1 MRWKKILKSIFPEE
15 GETTEEYLQRVGASK
30 DIVFPQRERGFKNR
44 PQKINPELQ
53 REMKFIQDLDAFK
66 NLIQSEFAYTVSDY
80 TKPQSLLF
88 TEFIQILDSG
98 PELEKFQ
105 YYNTKKPNFE
115 DLNLSVYLNAIF
127 KIAQA
132 KDLNAV
138 IDNRKAR
145 KNPIKNIEK
154 LDSIYDLSKWGVNNV
169 GTHLEAIADGMVFED
184 YCRVLENMFKVL
196 IPELSVKLSGG
207 DEAYDLRYSC
217 NKILKIIREKYDG
230 LTTDFF
236 AEIITETV
244 EEQLRRTT
252 DIYLAHYMCE
262 FYIPNE
268 MPKEGNVGELY
279 RIMFRTKEDMM
290 GLIKSYMDLFNTVGE
305 KINIIKI
312 VKGIGPKPN
321 ELMETNYTDYA
332 SRNIAKA
339 LFKKYFE
346 GEMVDPVIDEEKRR
360 VESGYPTRSSMETP
374 EWFNEVRDILL
385 VDSVE
390 DFTKELYENLQD
402 KIELSDTYNDFRQ
415 YVTHSLFTS
424 IRSRDDLKMGND
436 DYKTYLWNTLQEVFE
451 TVARN
456 YISDHLFQSYYTGEE
471 GEISEEEASE
481 KEVLETG
488 VDMFIDYFFSNMNN
502 FPAED
507 ADMEALI
514 SYMNK
519 NPTGIDMLEGERGDL
534 PDKDYRR
541 RMRRTRR
548 DEPTPEEGKRDIEDV
563 LRERGRR

>member
-1 MRWKKILKSIFPEE
+1 MNWKKILKSVFPEE
-15 GETTEEYLQRVGASK
+15 GETTEEYLQRVGGSK
-30 DIVFPQRERGFKNR
+30 NIVFPQRERGFKNR
-44 PQKINPELQ
+44 PQKVNPELE
-53 REMKFIQDLDAFK
+53 REMKFIQNLDAFK

-80 TKPQSLLF
+80 TLTHLGNK
-88 TEFIQILDSG
+88 FIQILDSS
-98 PELEKFQ
+98 PELENFV
-105 YYNTKKPNFE
+105 YHTTRNPNFE
-115 DLNLSVYLNAIF
+115 DLNLSYYLNNIF
-127 KIAQA
+127 KIAKA
-132 KDLNAV
+132 NDMNAV
-138 IDNRKAR
+138 IDDRTPR

-154 LDSIYDLSKWGVNNV
+154 LDSIYDLSKKGYGASPANDY
-169 GTHLEAIADGMVFED
+169 LEAITVNMEFED
-184 YCRVLENMFKVL
+184 YCRVLENMFEVL

-230 LTTDFF
+230 LTMDFF

-268 MPKEGNVGELY
+268 MPQEGNVGELY

-290 GLIKSYMDLFNTVGE
+290 GLIKSYMDLFDTVGE
-305 KINIIKI
+305 KIQV
-312 VKGIGPKPN
+312 VKVVKFIAPKVR
-321 ELMETNYTDYA
+321 ELKETDFTNYA
-332 SRNIAKA
+332 SRSIAKA

-346 GEMVDPVIDEEKRR
+346 TEMVDPVIDEEKRR
-360 VESGYPTRSSMETP
+360 VKSGYPTRSSMETP
-374 EWFNEVRDILL
+374 DWFNEVRDILL
-385 VDSVE
+385 VDKVE
-390 DFTKELYENLQD
+390 DFTKELYEYLQD
-402 KIELSDTYNDFRQ
+402 DLELHDTYNDFRQ

-424 IRSRDDLKMGND
+424 IKSRDELKMDND

-451 TVARN
+451 KVARN

-471 GEISEEEASE
+471 EEISEEEASE

-488 VDMFIDYFFSNMNN
+488 VDMFIDYFFDNMNN

-519 NPTGIDMLEGERGDL
+519 NPSGVDMLEGERGDAQ
-534 PDKDYRR
+534 DKDYRR

-548 DEPTPEEGKRDIEDV
+548 DEPTPEEGKRNIEDV